1 MRKIDY
7 NLQKNAH
14 QFRMDNG
21 IGSDEPLNF
30 GSLFHRLKIIAVY
43 KEMSDSFSGMS
54 IKIDDYRFILINSS
68 NPIGRQNFT
77 ICHELFHLFV
87 QEDFTSHKCTTGE
100 FNRKDKSEYDA
111 DRFASYLLMPEEG
124 IIKTIPDDELKKKN
138 LISLPTFLKI
148 EQYYACSRAAL
159 LYRLDCMDII
169 DIEKYDEFKLNVSRE
184 AVRLGFDP
192 YLYLPDKKDKVVGDY
207 GELAKKLFDTES
219 ISETHYANLMRDI
232 GVDIDSDIINHD
244 RS

>member
-14 QFRMDNG
+14 QFRRDNG

-148 EQYYACSRAAL
+148 EQYYACSRTAL
-159 LYRLDCMDII
+159 LYRLDCLDII
-169 DIEKYDEFKLNVSRE
+169 DIEKYDEFRINVSRE
-184 AVRLGFDP
+184 AVKLGFDS

-207 GELAKKLFDTES
+207 GELANKLFNTES
-219 ISETHYANLMRDI
+219 ISETHYASLMRDI

>member
-111 DRFASYLLMPEEG
+111 DRFASYLLIPEEG

-148 EQYYACSRAAL
+148 EQYYACSRTAL
-159 LYRLDCMDII
+159 LYRLDCLDII
-169 DIEKYDEFKLNVSRE
+169 DIEKYDEFRINVSRE
-184 AVRLGFDP
+184 AVKLGFDS

-207 GELAKKLFDTES
+207 GELANKLFDTES
-219 ISETHYANLMRDI
+219 ISETHYASLMRDI

>member
-1 MRKIDY
+1 
-7 NLQKNAH
+7 
-14 QFRMDNG
+14 
-21 IGSDEPLNF
+21 
-30 GSLFHRLKIIAVY
+30 
-43 KEMSDSFSGMS
+43 MSDSFSGMS

-111 DRFASYLLMPEEG
+111 DRFASYLLIPEEG

-148 EQYYACSRAAL
+148 EQYYACSRTAL
-159 LYRLDCMDII
+159 LYRLDCLDII
-169 DIEKYDEFKLNVSRE
+169 DIKKYDEFRINVSRE
-184 AVRLGFDP
+184 AVKLGFDS

-207 GELAKKLFDTES
+207 GELANKLFDTES
-219 ISETHYANLMRDI
+219 ISETHYASLMRDI

>member
-111 DRFASYLLMPEEG
+111 DRFASYLLIPEEG

-148 EQYYACSRAAL
+148 EQYYACSRTAL
-159 LYRLDCMDII
+159 LYRLDCLDII
-169 DIEKYDEFKLNVSRE
+169 DIKKYDEFRINVSRE
-184 AVRLGFDP
+184 AVKLGFDS
-192 YLYLPDKKDKVVGDY
+192 YLYLPDKTDKVVGDY
-207 GELAKKLFDTES
+207 GELANKLFDTES
-219 ISETHYANLMRDI
+219 ISETHYASLMRDI